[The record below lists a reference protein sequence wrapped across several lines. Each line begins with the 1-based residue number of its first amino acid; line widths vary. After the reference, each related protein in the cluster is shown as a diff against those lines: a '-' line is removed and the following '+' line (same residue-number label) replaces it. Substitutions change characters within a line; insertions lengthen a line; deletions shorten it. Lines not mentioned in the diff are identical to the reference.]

1 MKEIIVTLAIIVAV
15 ALVYSV
21 AQNLIAGTGPN
32 CPGMDATWIGVCK

>member
-1 MKEIIVTLAIIVAV
+1 MKEILVTIGIIVAI
-15 ALVYSV
+15 AFIYSA

>member
-1 MKEIIVTLAIIVAV
+1 MKEIIVGIAIVVAI
-15 ALVYSV
+15 ALVFSV